1 MDEFYQQL
9 AFILDEPEIKPEAV
23 LADFSEWDSLS
34 ILSVIAMLDAQYSVN
49 INGKE
54 LRNFKTA
61 GELANEIVRLKAKN

>member
-9 AFILDEPEIKPEAV
+9 AFILDEPAIKPEDV

-34 ILSVIAMLDAQYSVN
+34 VLSVIAMLDAQYSVN

-54 LRNFKTA
+54 LRAFKTA
-61 GELANEIVRLKAKN
+61 GELANEIIRLKTKN

>member
-9 AFILDEPEIKPEAV
+9 AFILDETEIKPDDV

-34 ILSVIAMLDAQYSVN
+34 VLSVIAMLDAHYSVN
-49 INGKE
+49 LNAKE

-61 GELANEIVRLKAKN
+61 GDLANEVIRLKSKN